1 MKKLLQYPVTVL
13 FFLFLFGFSLI
24 NFLTPSKAFSE
35 LENKYLAQR
44 PAFSWKALL
53 DSSDKGFAQKFEKY
67 VNEQFPLRDGWISLK
82 SRAESALGKIEN
94 NGIVY
99 GRDGYLFDKYRSY
112 DAGRL
117 EKNLGL
123 LERFAEKTPGLDRTL
138 MVIPASYNLL
148 TDKLPEGL
156 GNIDQIREIEAV
168 YERARQSGY
177 RTVDAA
183 AALMTHAR
191 EEIYYR
197 TDHHWTTDGAWYGY
211 EAFAAAVGRQAVR
224 PDPALRRTSEGFWG
238 TYFSKAKKYNAAPDT
253 LVWYDLPVDSVTIDG
268 SDVNG
273 MYDLSQLEKR
283 DRYAMFLH
291 ANNGVTVLQNS
302 GAPEGSILV
311 IKDSYANC
319 FVPFLTQSYSK
330 VVVVDLRSMPKGLAE
345 LIHSEKIEEIL
356 VLYSFENLA
365 SDSNFPRLLY

>member
-1 MKKLLQYPVTVL
+1 MKKLLQYPVTIL
-13 FFLFLFGFSLI
+13 FFLFLFGFSLT

-99 GRDGYLFDKYRSY
+99 GRDGYLFDKYRGY

-168 YERARQSGY
+168 YERAQQSGY

-183 AALMTHAR
+183 AALMAHVQ

-211 EAFAAAVGRQAVR
+211 EAFAAAAGRQAIQCR
-224 PDPALRRTSEGFWG
+224 CL
-238 TYFSKAKKYNAAPDT
+238 
-253 LVWYDLPVDSVTIDG
+253 
-268 SDVNG
+268 
-273 MYDLSQLEKR
+273 
-283 DRYAMFLH
+283 
-291 ANNGVTVLQNS
+291 
-302 GAPEGSILV
+302 
-311 IKDSYANC
+311 
-319 FVPFLTQSYSK
+319 
-330 VVVVDLRSMPKGLAE
+330 
-345 LIHSEKIEEIL
+345 
-356 VLYSFENLA
+356 
-365 SDSNFPRLLY
+365 

>member
-1 MKKLLQYPVTVL
+1 M
-13 FFLFLFGFSLI
+13 
-24 NFLTPSKAFSE
+24 
-35 LENKYLAQR
+35 
-44 PAFSWKALL
+44 
-53 DSSDKGFAQKFEKY
+53 
-67 VNEQFPLRDGWISLK
+67 
-82 SRAESALGKIEN
+82 
-94 NGIVY
+94 
-99 GRDGYLFDKYRSY
+99 
-112 DAGRL
+112 
-117 EKNLGL
+117 
-123 LERFAEKTPGLDRTL
+123 
-138 MVIPASYNLL
+138 
-148 TDKLPEGL
+148 
-156 GNIDQIREIEAV
+156 
-168 YERARQSGY
+168 
-177 RTVDAA
+177 
-183 AALMTHAR
+183 
-191 EEIYYR
+191 
-197 TDHHWTTDGAWYGY
+197 
-211 EAFAAAVGRQAVR
+211 
-224 PDPALRRTSEGFWG
+224 
-238 TYFSKAKKYNAAPDT
+238 
-253 LVWYDLPVDSVTIDG
+253 WYDLPVDSVTIDG

>member
-13 FFLFLFGFSLI
+13 FFLFLFGFSLT

-99 GRDGYLFDKYRSY
+99 GRDGYLFDKYRGY

-123 LERFAEKTPGLDRTL
+123 LERFAEKTSGLDRTL
-138 MVIPASYNLL
+138 MVIPASYNLM
-148 TDKLPEGL
+148 TDRLPEGL

-183 AALMTHAR
+183 AALMAHVQ

-224 PDPALRRTSEGFWG
+224 PDSALRRTSEGFWG

-268 SDVNG
+268 SEADG

-330 VVVVDLRSMPKGLAE
+330 VVVVDLRSMPKSLAE

>member
-13 FFLFLFGFSLI
+13 FFLFLFGFSLT

-99 GRDGYLFDKYRSY
+99 GRDGYLFDKYRGY

-117 EKNLGL
+117 EKNFGL
-123 LERFAEKTPGLDRTL
+123 LEHFAEKTPGLDRTL

-156 GNIDQIREIEAV
+156 GNIDQI
-168 YERARQSGY
+168 
-177 RTVDAA
+177 
-183 AALMTHAR
+183 
-191 EEIYYR
+191 
-197 TDHHWTTDGAWYGY
+197 
-211 EAFAAAVGRQAVR
+211 
-224 PDPALRRTSEGFWG
+224 
-238 TYFSKAKKYNAAPDT
+238 
-253 LVWYDLPVDSVTIDG
+253 
-268 SDVNG
+268 
-273 MYDLSQLEKR
+273 LS
-283 DRYAMFLH
+283 
-291 ANNGVTVLQNS
+291 
-302 GAPEGSILV
+302 
-311 IKDSYANC
+311 
-319 FVPFLTQSYSK
+319 
-330 VVVVDLRSMPKGLAE
+330 
-345 LIHSEKIEEIL
+345 LIHISE
-356 VLYSFENLA
+356 
-365 SDSNFPRLLY
+365 PTRP